1 MKKRTSLLVL
11 SLLASAV
18 FGQDLLS
25 QEEKAPVRRYTTEI
39 IIFSYAQDVSED
51 TEVFIPDAP
60 PLEDLL
66 GEPMLVDG
74 DSLQC
79 IPEIV
84 EDHEL
89 EDYELEDYELEDYE
103 LEVLELEDHELEDH
117 ELEDYE
123 LEDYALEDHEL
134 EDHELEDEP
143 FGPVML
149 AEENFQLKD
158 EFERLDN
165 LEEYTP
171 LLHFGWTQAAHPDDE
186 QEVQPLSS
194 LVTPPDGLEGN
205 LTLYLSRYLHLAVN
219 LQLDVPI
226 KEMPCSYG
234 NDNFEEITPKTY
246 PVRYRIEEDRI
257 FRIGELRYFDHPK
270 FGVLARIIRAEEVE
284 PPEDEIA
291 KELTLQAPGKTIEL
305 SPNDWEKVDDPT
317 NLARNYSEKTLSLVH
332 QFNRMVTVYL
342 SPMSN
347 DQRIGQEYSSTE
359 YVEIFIS
366 IPGFV
371 TVQTR
376 TDKGRYWVLSRETF
390 KPKEFSP
397 VNLSSSKLFLSESE
411 KNLLLLTYQLE
422 IDGTRLLLNSKF

>member
-39 IIFSYAQDVSED
+39 IIFSYAQDALEG

-66 GEPMLVDG
+66 GEPMLVGG

-79 IPEIV
+79 IPGI
-84 EDHEL
+84 L
-89 EDYELEDYELEDYE
+89 EDYELEDYELEDRE
-103 LEVLELEDHELEDH
+103 LKDY

-123 LEDYALEDHEL
+123 LED
-134 EDHELEDEP
+134 EP
-143 FGPVML
+143 FGPLML

-219 LQLDVPI
+219 LQLDTPI

-284 PPEDEIA
+284 PAEDEIA
-291 KELTLQAPGKTIEL
+291 EELTLQAPGKTIEL

-317 NLARNYSEKTLSLVH
+317 NLARNYSEKTLSPVH

-347 DQRIGQEYSSTE
+347 DQRIGQEYSATE
-359 YVEIFIS
+359 YVEIFIGV
-366 IPGFV
+366 PGFV

>member
-89 EDYELEDYELEDYE
+89 EDYELE
-103 LEVLELEDHELEDH
+103 VLELEDHELEDH
-117 ELEDYE
+117 ELVDY
-123 LEDYALEDHEL
+123 
-134 EDHELEDEP
+134 ELEDEP

-194 LVTPPDGLEGN
+194 LVTPPDGLEGD

>member
-103 LEVLELEDHELEDH
+103 LE
-117 ELEDYE
+117 DY
-123 LEDYALEDHEL
+123 
-134 EDHELEDEP
+134 ELEDEP

-284 PPEDEIA
+284 PAEDEIA
-291 KELTLQAPGKTIEL
+291 EELTLQAPGKTIEL

>member
-89 EDYELEDYELEDYE
+89 EDYELE
-103 LEVLELEDHELEDH
+103 VLELEDHELEDH
-117 ELEDYE
+117 E
-123 LEDYALEDHEL
+123 LEDHEL

-194 LVTPPDGLEGN
+194 LVTPPDGLEGD

-291 KELTLQAPGKTIEL
+291 EELTLQAPGKTIEL

-347 DQRIGQEYSSTE
+347 DQRIGQEYSATE

-390 KPKEFSP
+390 KPKELSP